1 MRRIFASAVSS
12 SGLMGQPAQP
22 TTRKDF
28 RARAQSTRAGPDAVV
43 ISIAPHNF
51 STGMFSWFPLYFPLR
66 APLHVPARPD
76 GAGGGAA
83 ASTALDVHLW
93 RCASPSK
100 VWYEWAAA
108 LPQTRAMTPIHNPNG
123 RSYWI
128 GL

>member
-1 MRRIFASAVSS
+1 MKLSPPPPPPPLRFALD
-12 SGLMGQPAQP
+12 GPA
-22 TTRKDF
+22 TVHGFAGYFD
-28 RARAQSTRAGPDAVV
+28 AELYGAGPDAVV